1 MADCELRVR
10 NRRFE
15 DSIQQHNTAFIAQ
28 MFATTCIHNE
38 ITNFQA
44 VPAYLPASTAAFA
57 TSLQRPRGSLRL
69 KEPGKYDDRVVQ
81 HPATFSVSA
90 FTYIQRSRRVFPVA
104 IGLHRGKKARGG
116 LDLGKTPRC
125 GRARKSRPG
134 PNFQAGPADAI

>member
-1 MADCELRVR
+1 M
-10 NRRFE
+10 
-15 DSIQQHNTAFIAQ
+15 
-28 MFATTCIHNE
+28 
-38 ITNFQA
+38 
-44 VPAYLPASTAAFA
+44 PAYLPASTAAFA

>member
-104 IGLHRGKKARGG
+104 IGLHRGKKG
-116 LDLGKTPRC
+116 
-125 GRARKSRPG
+125 SRRVRFGENTSLRSCSEIAPG
-134 PNFQAGPADAI
+134 TKFSSGSR

>member
-10 NRRFE
+10 NRWFE
-15 DSIQQHNTAFIAQ
+15 DSIQQHNTAFIAR
-28 MFATTCIHNE
+28 MFAMPATCIHNE
-38 ITNFQA
+38 ITETFRLC
-44 VPAYLPASTAAFA
+44 LPTSRLAAFA

-104 IGLHRGKKARGG
+104 IGLHRGKKGSRRVRFGEKTSLRSCAEIGTRTKFSGG
-116 LDLGKTPRC
+116 
-125 GRARKSRPG
+125 SR
-134 PNFQAGPADAI
+134 